1 MKRDFS
7 LYQYS
12 WTNLSPVPSDLRF
25 NGLDAIGCVLFILN
39 IVLFIFVCI
48 MITLRFSW
56 WPSSLRNSMLHP
68 QESLFV
74 SAFVITI
81 ANILLNIAQYGL
93 KEGKTGQWLIT
104 TMTVFYWLYV
114 ALAMVSSSGLYLLM
128 LEILMASISA

>member
-1 MKRDFS
+1 MKRTFP

-25 NGLDAIGCVLFILN
+25 NGLYAIGCILFILN

-56 WPSSLRNSMLHP
+56 WPSSLRNSLLHP

-81 ANILLNIAQYGL
+81 ANILLNITQYGL

-104 TMTVFYWLYV
+104 AMTVFY
-114 ALAMVSSSGLYLLM
+114 
-128 LEILMASISA
+128 

>member
-1 MKRDFS
+1 
-7 LYQYS
+7 
-12 WTNLSPVPSDLRF
+12 
-25 NGLDAIGCVLFILN
+25 
-39 IVLFIFVCI
+39 
-48 MITLRFSW
+48 
-56 WPSSLRNSMLHP
+56 MLHP